1 MTDFFLEYKEYITP
15 ILTIFL
21 GIAIKIASKPQQMKI
36 DFFDWLDFGNELS
49 IASILCLTTQ
59 PHENIGYFL
68 LFCAFIL
75 LLLVVG
81 LVNRIGWDII
91 KRKRNIWGV
100 IIPDIAGLF
109 FFVIVILIERGII
122 K

>member
-1 MTDFFLEYKEYITP
+1 M
-15 ILTIFL
+15 
-21 GIAIKIASKPQQMKI
+21 
-36 DFFDWLDFGNELS
+36 
-49 IASILCLTTQ
+49 
-59 PHENIGYFL
+59 